1 METWSKKKEA
11 AAAAIVKATFPFPFF
26 HEENEKKTMNG
37 AQMCASKLY
46 YKNW

>member
-1 METWSKKKEA
+1 METWSKKKEAAA

-26 HEENEKKTMNG
+26 HEEKTMNG